1 MNPLENLVNLAN
13 LPTPIHK
20 MVTMTEQFEGPELY
34 IKRDD
39 MTGVAFSGNKV
50 RKLEYSCSYALDKGF
65 DTLIT
70 CGGLQSNHARATAA
84 AAAKLGMKCHL
95 VLGGEKPSL
104 PEGNLFLD
112 RILGASVTYAEGY
125 TLIETEDLMKSI
137 AEDYKK
143 EGFTPCLIPLGASD
157 STGSLGYIR
166 AVKEMIEQFSAL
178 GFEPDH
184 IICPT
189 GSGGTLAGLLA
200 GKAIFGLSSMITGFS
215 VAFDSE
221 TVKSRVFDIMAAIKK
236 DYFPEMEIRE
246 KDINVNDLYIGEGY
260 TRTTREQLS
269 LIKEVAEKE
278 ALIFDPVYTGKAF
291 YGVTQEI
298 GKKTWDK
305 KEKLLFIHTGGVFGL
320 FPYREM
326 INEFLFQD

>member
-20 MVTMTEQFEGPELY
+20 MATMTEELKGPELY

-39 MTGVAFSGNKV
+39 LTGVAFSGNKV
-50 RKLEYSCSYALDKGF
+50 RKLEYSCFHALENGF

-112 RILGASVTYAEGY
+112 RMLGTSVTYAEGY
-125 TLIETEDLMKSI
+125 TLIETEDLMKNI
-137 AEDYKK
+137 AEDYRKK
-143 EGFTPCLIPLGASD
+143 GFNPCLIPLGASD
-157 STGSLGYIR
+157 STGSLGYVR
-166 AVKEMIEQFSAL
+166 AVKEMMEQFSTS

-189 GSGGTLAGLLA
+189 GSGGTLAGMLA
-200 GKAIFGLSSMITGFS
+200 GKAIFGLSSIITGFS

-221 TVKSRVFDIMAAIKK
+221 TVKGRVLDIMAAIRK
-236 DYFPEMEIRE
+236 DYFPEMEICE

-269 LIKEVAEKE
+269 LIKDVAEKE

-291 YGVTQEI
+291 YGLAQEI
-298 GKKTWDK
+298 SKKTWNK
-305 KEKLLFIHTGGVFGL
+305 KEKLLFLHTGGIFGL

-326 INEFLFQD
+326 INEVLVQD